1 MGAPRAAAVYA
12 RISSDVTGEQLGVAR
27 QVEDCRRLAASR
39 GWLVAEEYID
49 NDVSAYKARTRP
61 AYERML
67 ADLADGLRDAV
78 VVYNLDRLTRKPIEL
93 EEFTA
98 LCERAGVTQV
108 ATVTSDFDLGN
119 DDGLFMARITAAV
132 AAKESGRKSERLR
145 RKHQQLAEQGRPNG
159 GHRRPY
165 GYQADRLTVV
175 ESEAEVIRDLV
186 ARYLAGESL
195 RSLTAWLNAEGIP
208 PVGGDE
214 WRSPTLRLM
223 LASGRIAGLR
233 EHRGQVV
240 GPAVWP
246 AIITVEQRRQVLA
259 RMASGAASGRR
270 TPRRY
275 LLSGLLR
282 CGRCGNR
289 LYSAA
294 RGDRRRYV
302 CMSGPDHGGCG
313 RLTVVA
319 EPVEELIAAAV
330 LFRLDTPE
338 FADALAGRAAEDER
352 HAALV
357 GELQAD
363 RAQRE
368 ELARMWSA
376 REISSEEWRAAREPI
391 DKRIRDA
398 ERRLE
403 RSSPAPALAG
413 WVGNASELGD
423 RWSALSLDRQ
433 AAIVAAILDHAVI
446 APAGPGAR
454 VLNPDR
460 VQPVWRL

>member
-1 MGAPRAAAVYA
+1 MESPRAAAVYA

-39 GWLVAEEYID
+39 GWAVAEEYVD
-49 NDVSAYKARTRP
+49 NDVSAYKGKLRP
-61 AYERML
+61 AYQRML

-78 VVYNLDRLTRKPIEL
+78 VVYNLDRLTRRPIEL

-108 ATVTSDFDLGN
+108 ATVTSDFNLGN

-132 AAKESGRKSERLR
+132 AAKESGRKSERIR

-159 GHRRPY
+159 GHYRPF
-165 GYQADRLTVV
+165 GYEPDRVTVV

-186 ARYLAGESL
+186 ARYVAGESL
-195 RSLTAWLNAEGIP
+195 RSLAAWLNEQGVA
-208 PVGGDE
+208 PVGGRV
-214 WRSPTLRLM
+214 WQTTSLRAM

-233 EHRGQVV
+233 EHKGQVV
-240 GPAVWP
+240 GQAVWP
-246 AIITVEQRRQVLA
+246 AIITHEQHRQVLA
-259 RMASGAASGRR
+259 RMARAVVTGRR

-282 CGRCGNR
+282 CGRCGGR
-289 LYSAA
+289 LYSSV
-294 RGDRRRYV
+294 RGDKRRYV
-302 CMSGPDHGGCG
+302 CLSGPDHGGCG

-319 EPVEELIAAAV
+319 QPVEELIAAAV
-330 LFRLDTPE
+330 LYRLDTPE

-352 HAALV
+352 HATVVA
-357 GELQAD
+357 GLQAD
-363 RAQRE
+363 RSQRE

-391 DKRIRDA
+391 ERRIRDA

-403 RSSPAPALAG
+403 RTSPAPALAG
-413 WVGNASELGD
+413 WVGNGSELGD
-423 RWSALSLDRQ
+423 RWATLTLERQ
-433 AAIVAAILDHAVI
+433 AAIVAAVLDHAVI
-446 APAGPGAR
+446 APGVLGAR
-454 VLNPDR
+454 GLDPAR

>member
-1 MGAPRAAAVYA
+1 M
-12 RISSDVTGEQLGVAR
+12 AR
-27 QVEDCRRLAASR
+27 QVEDCRQLAASR
-39 GWLVAEEYID
+39 GWVVAEEYVD
-49 NDVSAYKARTRP
+49 NDVSAFRGKVRP
-61 AYERML
+61 AYQRML

-78 VVYNLDRLTRKPIEL
+78 VVYNLDRLTRRPIEL
-93 EEFTA
+93 EEFSA

-108 ATVTSDFDLGN
+108 ATVTSDFNLGN
-119 DDGLFMARITAAV
+119 DDGLFAARIMAAF
-132 AAKESGRKSERLR
+132 AAKESGRKSERIR

-159 GHRRPY
+159 GHRRPF
-165 GYQADRLTVV
+165 GYEGDRLTLV

-195 RSLTAWLNAEGIP
+195 RSLAAWLNEQGIA
-208 PVGGDE
+208 PVGGEE
-214 WRSPTLRLM
+214 WRSPTLRRM
-223 LASGRIAGLR
+223 LTSGRIAGLR
-233 EHRGQVV
+233 EHKGQVV

-246 AIITVEQRRQVLA
+246 AIITPEQRRQVLA
-259 RMASGAASGRR
+259 RMASAAVTGRR

-289 LYSAA
+289 LYSSA
-294 RGDRRRYV
+294 RGERRRYV
-302 CMSGPDHGGCG
+302 CSSGPDHGGCG
-313 RLTVVA
+313 KLTVVA
-319 EPVEELIAAAV
+319 QPVEELIAAAV

-357 GELQAD
+357 VELQAD
-363 RAQRE
+363 RSQRE

-391 DKRIRDA
+391 DRRIRDA

-403 RSSPAPALAG
+403 RTTQAPALSG

-423 RWSALSLDRQ
+423 RWAGLSLDRQ
-433 AAIVAAILDHAVI
+433 AAIVAAVLDHAVI
-446 APAGPGAR
+446 APGAPGPR
-454 VLNPDR
+454 VLDPHR

>member
-1 MGAPRAAAVYA
+1 MESPRAAAVYA
-12 RISSDVTGEQLGVAR
+12 RISSDVTGDQLGVAR

-39 GWLVAEEYID
+39 GWVVAEEYVD
-49 NDVSAYKARTRP
+49 NDVSAFRGKVRP
-61 AYERML
+61 AYQRML

-78 VVYNLDRLTRKPIEL
+78 VVYNLDRLTRRPIEL

-108 ATVTSDFDLGN
+108 ATVTSDFNLGN

-132 AAKESGRKSERLR
+132 AAKESGRKSERIR

-159 GHRRPY
+159 GHRRPF
-165 GYQADRLTVV
+165 GYERDRVTVV
-175 ESEAEVIRDLV
+175 ESEADVIQDIV
-186 ARYLAGESL
+186 GRYLAGESL
-195 RSLTAWLNAEGIP
+195 RSLTAWLNEQGIA
-208 PVGGDE
+208 PVGGEE
-214 WRSPTLRLM
+214 WRSPTLRSM
-223 LASGRIAGLR
+223 LTSGRIAGLR

-246 AIITVEQRRQVLA
+246 AIITPEQRRQVLA
-259 RMASGAASGRR
+259 RMASGAVTGRR

-289 LYSAA
+289 LFSSA
-294 RGDRRRYV
+294 RGERRRYV
-302 CMSGPDHGGCG
+302 CSSGPDHGGCG
-313 RLTVVA
+313 KLTVVA
-319 EPVEELIAAAV
+319 QPVEELIAAAV
-330 LFRLDTPE
+330 LYRLDTPE
-338 FADALAGRAAEDER
+338 FADALARRAAQDER

-357 GELQAD
+357 AELQAD
-363 RAQRE
+363 RSQRE

-391 DKRIRDA
+391 DRRIRDA

-403 RSSPAPALAG
+403 RSTQAPALAG

-423 RWSALSLDRQ
+423 RWAGLSLDRQ
-433 AAIVAAILDHAVI
+433 AAIVAAVLDHAVI
-446 APAGPGAR
+446 TPGVPGSRSLDPER
-454 VLNPDR
+454 VR
-460 VQPVWRL
+460 PVWRL

>member
-1 MGAPRAAAVYA
+1 METPRTAAIYA

-27 QVEDCRRLAASR
+27 QIEDCRQLAAAR
-39 GWLVAEEYID
+39 GWFVAEEYID
-49 NDVSAYKARTRP
+49 NDVSAFRGKVRP
-61 AYERML
+61 AYQRML
-67 ADLADGLRDAV
+67 ADLGDGLRDAV
-78 VVYNLDRLTRKPIEL
+78 VVYNLDRLTRRPIEL
-93 EEFTA
+93 EEFRL
-98 LCERAGVTQV
+98 LCERAGVSQV

-159 GHRRPY
+159 GYRRPY
-165 GYQADRLTVV
+165 GYAADRLTVV
-175 ESEAEVIRDLV
+175 ESEALVIRDLV
-186 ARYLAGESL
+186 VRYLAGESL
-195 RSLTAWLNAEGIP
+195 RSLAAWLNAEGIAS
-208 PVGGDE
+208 VGGSE

-233 EHRGQVV
+233 EYKGQVV

-246 AIITVEQRRQVLA
+246 AIITPEQRRQVLV
-259 RMASGAASGRR
+259 RMAAGVVTGRR
-270 TPRRY
+270 PPRRY

-282 CGRCGNR
+282 CGKCGTR
-289 LYSAA
+289 LYSSP

-302 CMSGPDHGGCG
+302 CVSGPDHGGCG

-319 EPVEELIAAAV
+319 PPVEELIAAAV

-338 FADALAGRAAEDER
+338 FADALAGRAAADAE
-352 HAALV
+352 HAALLA
-357 GELQAD
+357 GLQTD
-363 RAQRE
+363 RSQRE

-376 REISSEEWRAAREPI
+376 REITSEEWRAAREPI

-403 RSSPAPALAG
+403 RISPAPALTG

-423 RWSALSLDRQ
+423 RWASLNLERQ
-433 AAIVAAILDHAVI
+433 AAIIAAVLDHAVI
-446 APAGPGAR
+446 GPGVTGAR
-454 VLNPDR
+454 SLDPDR

>member
-1 MGAPRAAAVYA
+1 M
-12 RISSDVTGEQLGVAR
+12 GVAR
-27 QVEDCRRLAASR
+27 QIEDCRQLAAAR
-39 GWLVAEEYID
+39 GWFVAEEYID
-49 NDVSAYKARTRP
+49 NDVSAFRGKVRP
-61 AYERML
+61 AYQRML
-67 ADLADGLRDAV
+67 ADLGDGLRDAV
-78 VVYNLDRLTRKPIEL
+78 VVYNLDRLTRRPIEL
-93 EEFTA
+93 EEFRL
-98 LCERAGVTQV
+98 LCERAGVSQV

-159 GHRRPY
+159 GYRRPY
-165 GYQADRLTVV
+165 GYAADRLTVV
-175 ESEAEVIRDLV
+175 ESEALVIRDLV
-186 ARYLAGESL
+186 VRYLAGESL
-195 RSLTAWLNAEGIP
+195 RSLAAWLNAEGIAS
-208 PVGGDE
+208 VGGSE

-233 EHRGQVV
+233 EYKGQVV

-246 AIITVEQRRQVLA
+246 AIITPEQRRQVLV
-259 RMASGAASGRR
+259 RMAAGVVTGRR

-282 CGRCGNR
+282 CGKCGTR
-289 LYSAA
+289 LYSSP

-302 CMSGPDHGGCG
+302 CVSGPDHGGCG

-319 EPVEELIAAAV
+319 PPVEELIAAAV

-338 FADALAGRAAEDER
+338 FADALAGRAAADAE
-352 HAALV
+352 HAALLA
-357 GELQAD
+357 GLQTD
-363 RAQRE
+363 RSQRE

-376 REISSEEWRAAREPI
+376 REITSEEWRAAREPI

-403 RSSPAPALAG
+403 RISPAPALTG

-423 RWSALSLDRQ
+423 RWASLNLERQ
-433 AAIVAAILDHAVI
+433 AAIIAAVLDHAVI
-446 APAGPGAR
+446 GPGVTGAR
-454 VLNPDR
+454 SLDPDR